1 MDMAK
6 GNLWQKGVSKKMDNK
21 SRHDK
26 FHTKRNASA
35 AYVFRHQEINTNVND
50 IHNAAHD
57 LFGEMRGSTDEERTA
72 YSGMLDNISTPL
84 DIDIFSD

>member
-1 MDMAK
+1 
-6 GNLWQKGVSKKMDNK
+6 MDNK
-21 SRHDK
+21 SKHDK

-35 AYVFRHQEINTNVND
+35 AYVFRHQEMDTNVND

-57 LFGEMRGSTDEERTA
+57 LFGNMRSSTDEEHAA
-72 YSGMLDNISTPL
+72 YSDMLTDISTPL